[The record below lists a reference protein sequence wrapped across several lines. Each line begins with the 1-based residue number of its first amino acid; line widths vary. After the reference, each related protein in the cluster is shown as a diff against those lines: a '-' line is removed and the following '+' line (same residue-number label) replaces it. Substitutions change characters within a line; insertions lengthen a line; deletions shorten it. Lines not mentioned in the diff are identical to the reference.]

1 MAKDGWR
8 QAVIEKLPLA
18 ESVLH
23 VWSYLT
29 DEVFLSDL
37 FERHRGRSYRGV
49 LSFES
54 IVGLVGDA
62 LLEHGGSGRRAIQQA
77 ERQDALEVSMEAV
90 YAKLRRVPQTLSHG
104 FLAEGTQRLRSVRAA
119 TPDAVPASLRDFEVL
134 AVDGKKI
141 KHAAKRLVAARKFRG
156 SVLGGKTLVALC
168 LRTQL
173 AVAMSS
179 HPDGETNDPP
189 LVPDLLRQVRT
200 VLPRTRLYVLD
211 RQFCD
216 LKLPK
221 LLTQDGDHFLVRYHQ
236 KVTLTPDSQQPPKT
250 GKDRHGREF
259 TDQWGW
265 LGRPDHKGRL
275 YVRCIHLKRPGEKED
290 LIVITDL
297 LDRDA
302 YPADDLLE
310 LYRQRWGI
318 ERVFQQITEVF
329 HLRHLIA
336 STPEGTIFQCAFCL
350 LLYNLLQVQRSHLA
364 DVRGLS
370 PDQISLENVFYD
382 AQRQLIAWNELLGT
396 AWTARHFEPAPTAAA
411 VFARLRLL
419 LTRAWKDDW
428 LKAPLKKHWSP
439 PTGESTAG
447 GHTSIYRL
455 TQKSS
460 RR

>member
-8 QAVIEKLPLA
+8 QAVVQKLPLA

-23 VWSYLT
+23 AWSYLS
-29 DEVFLSDL
+29 DEVFLAGL
-37 FERHRGRSYRGV
+37 FERYRGRSYCGV

-62 LLEHGGSGRRAIQQA
+62 LLEHGGSGHRAIRQA
-77 ERQDALEVSMEAV
+77 ERQDTLEVSMEAV
-90 YAKLRRVPQTLSHG
+90 YGKLRRIPQTLSHG

-119 TPDAVPASLRDFEVL
+119 TPDAVPGSLGDFEVL

-168 LRTQL
+168 LRTQF

-189 LVPDLLRQVRT
+189 LVPELLRQVRT
-200 VLPRTRLYVLD
+200 VLPRARLYVLD

-221 LLTQDGDHFLVRYHQ
+221 LLTQEGDHFLVRYHQ
-236 KVTLTPDSQQPPKT
+236 RVTFTPDSQRPPRS

-259 TDQWGW
+259 TDEWGW

-275 YVRCIHLKRPGEKED
+275 YVRRIHLQRPGEED
-290 LIVITDL
+290 DLAVVTDL
-297 LDRDA
+297 LDADA
-302 YPADDLLE
+302 YPAGDLLE

-350 LLYNLLQVQRSHLA
+350 LLYNLLQVQRSYLA
-364 DVRGLS
+364 DAQSLPPER
-370 PDQISLENVFYD
+370 ISLENVFYD

-396 AWTARHFEPAPTAAA
+396 VWTARHFEPNPTAAA
-411 VFARLRLL
+411 VSARLRLL

-428 LKAPLKKHWSP
+428 LKAPSKKRWSP
-439 PTGESTAG
+439 PGGESTPG

-455 TQKSS
+455 IQKRLRS
-460 RR
+460 